1 MDRIFIK
8 AENTKTVEA
17 HWIGLNLKSKMKI
30 KIP

>member
-1 MDRIFIK
+1 MDRILIEK
-8 AENTKTVEA
+8 DKSKNDEA